1 MAPPLCVRF
10 GAFELDEADARL
22 KRDGQPVALPP
33 KAFGVLCA
41 LVRQPAAL
49 VTKNALLDTVWGHQH
64 VSESVLKTVI
74 SQIRSALEDD
84 ANRPRFVETASR
96 LGYRF
101 IGTVATAN
109 ERALPQVTAE
119 PLNAFIGRERELAR
133 LQTSWERVASGRH
146 HLTWIAGD
154 AGIGKSTLVETFVSR
169 CGAAVIAQGQCV
181 EQYGTGEPY
190 LPVLQAL
197 ADLCRAY
204 PDLIGL
210 MRTCAPAWLLQLPWL
225 LEVTER
231 GSLARELAGISSER
245 MLREFQELM
254 IRFTAQRPLLLIVE
268 DLHWADT
275 ATLKLMDHFARQRD
289 AGHVLWIGTFR
300 LTQVIAEGH
309 PLQTVR
315 QELRLHR
322 LCEELVLD
330 CFTEL
335 EVLKY
340 LQSRIMP
347 AGASEE
353 FVKRLHSHTD
363 GLPLFVANV
372 VETLRA
378 PEQRTATSTALPV
391 PEDLISA
398 VERRIALL
406 TTDVVALL
414 EAAAVCGVDFRARV
428 VASMLDRPYAEV
440 IDACDQLVRQQY
452 WLRPV
457 TTLDLNDGSLDSQYV
472 FRHAIYR
479 HAFYR
484 RISGARR
491 VSLHRRCTRGL
502 REGEALGVAPSPA
515 ELAYHHEQGHEMA
528 DAIRAYSL
536 AARNSL
542 RSFTP
547 GTAYEHGEKALKLLP
562 HILDVNQRHE
572 LELAIESARGA
583 AASQLYGVASVEA
596 RAIFERVQELCELL
610 PQHPARV
617 ALLSGY
623 GGSLF
628 IRAEYRKLERLAEQL
643 DTLQRDDLP
652 TLPFF
657 RSIFRA
663 IAISARGECRV
674 ATEWWMRAI
683 AICEGITDRRAYDGF
698 TLDPEVGARANAVRT
713 LFERG
718 LFDRARAEAMRAVN
732 LAQQIGQPLTRSL
745 AHWRAGM
752 LEVRFENPEG
762 VLKHAD
768 AIREIVETTTVS
780 QGDGAA
786 RYLRGWAMARLGDPK
801 GGLELIRDGLERQL
815 RIGAIANCTEV
826 MGYAAEARILARDWA
841 GAEKE
846 LSTAFDRARELGEWV
861 YSPMLMLLEARAA
874 LGRGDS
880 AFALHRLREAV
891 AMAQEQ
897 EAPGFELK
905 VACTLVEHADSTSKD
920 RAALAALLKELPE
933 GLDAPDILR
942 ARALLA

>member
-22 KRDGQPVALPP
+22 KRDGRPVALPP

-49 VTKNALLDTVWGHQH
+49 ITKNVLLDTVWGHQH

-84 ANRPRFVETASR
+84 ASRPRFVETASR

-101 IGTVATAN
+101 IGTVATGTEHAVPK
-109 ERALPQVTAE
+109 ATAQPQDS
-119 PLNAFIGRERELAR
+119 FIGREPELAR
-133 LQTSWERVASGRH
+133 LQSSWERVESGRH
-146 HLTWIAGD
+146 LLVWITGD

-169 CGAAVIAQGQCV
+169 SGAAVIAQGQCV
-181 EQYGTGEPY
+181 EQFGTGEPY

-204 PDLIGL
+204 PDLIAL
-210 MRTCAPAWLLQLPWL
+210 LRSCAPAWLLQLPWL

-231 GSLARELAGISSER
+231 GSLARELVGISSER

-275 ATLKLMDHFARQRD
+275 ATLGLMDHFARQRD
-289 AGHVLWIGTFR
+289 AGHVLWVGTFR

-335 EVLKY
+335 EVQRY
-340 LQSRIMP
+340 LQSHIMP
-347 AGASEE
+347 AGASED
-353 FVKRLHSHTD
+353 FVKRVHSHTD

-378 PEQRTATSTALPV
+378 PEQRTVTSTDLPV

-406 TTDVVALL
+406 TSDVVALL
-414 EAAAVCGVDFRARV
+414 EAAAVCGLDFKARV
-428 VASMLDRPYAEV
+428 VASMLDRPYEE
-440 IDACDQLVRQQY
+440 IIGTCDRLVRQQY
-452 WLRPV
+452 WLRQSA
-457 TTLDLNDGSLDSQYV
+457 TLDLTDGSLDSQYV

-484 RISGARR
+484 RISGAQR
-491 VSLHRRCTRGL
+491 VSLHRRCARSL
-502 REGEALGVAPSPA
+502 SDSEALGMVALPA
-515 ELAYHHEQGHEMA
+515 ELAYHHEQGHQMA
-528 DAIRAYSL
+528 DAIRAYAL
-536 AARNSL
+536 AARSSL
-542 RSFTP
+542 RSFAP
-547 GTAYEHGEKALKLLP
+547 GTAYEHCENARRLLSQ
-562 HILDVNQRHE
+562 ITDIRQRHE
-572 LELAIESARGA
+572 LELALESTRGA
-583 AASQLYGVASVEA
+583 AASQLYGVASPES
-596 RAIFERVQELCELL
+596 RAVFERVQELCELL

-628 IRAEYRKLERLAEQL
+628 MRAEYAKLERLAEQL
-643 DTLQRDDLP
+643 DTLQRDDLL

-657 RSIFRA
+657 RAIFRA

-674 ATEWWMRAI
+674 ATEWWMRTI
-683 AICEGITDRRAYDGF
+683 AICEGITDRRAYDNF
-698 TLDPEVGARANAVRT
+698 ILDPEVGARANAVRT

-718 LFDRARAEAMRAVN
+718 LFDRARAEAERAVN
-732 LAQQIGQPLTRSL
+732 LAHQIGQPLTRSL

-752 LEVRFENPEG
+752 LAIRFEDPKG

-768 AIREIVETTTVS
+768 AMREIVETTTVS

-786 RYLRGWAMARLGDPK
+786 RYLRGWATARLGDPK
-801 GGLELIRDGLERQL
+801 GGLALIREGLERQL

-826 MGYAAEARILARDWA
+826 MGYAAEAMILARDWA

-846 LSTAFDRARELGEWV
+846 LSKAFDRARELQEWV
-861 YSPMLMLLEARAA
+861 YSPMLMLLQARAA
-874 LGRGDS
+874 AGRGDS
-880 AFALHRLREAV
+880 AVALHRLREAV
-891 AMAQEQ
+891 ETSRKQ

-905 VACTLVEHADSTSKD
+905 VACTLVEHPDCTSKD
-920 RAALAALLKELPE
+920 RAALAALLKKLPE
-933 GLDAPDILR
+933 GHDAPDILR
-942 ARALLA
+942 ARALCA